1 MDKKGIDKATF
12 KNEEILFFFNL
23 VYYVEKEIKQRNSK
37 GFNIQDKKLK
47 KFCSIHNIVITK
59 MNSTAIDREKEN
71 LKINHIYFT
80 NNKDNQIASILVHLR
95 NAICHI
101 QIEDKNK
108 YFAFKDT
115 YNKSPTMM
123 ALLEKK
129 IFVEFIEAMKATR
142 K

>member
-80 NNKDNQIASILVHLR
+80 NN
-95 NAICHI
+95 
-101 QIEDKNK
+101 
-108 YFAFKDT
+108 
-115 YNKSPTMM
+115 
-123 ALLEKK
+123 
-129 IFVEFIEAMKATR
+129 
-142 K
+142 